1 LDRCIIPHLSR
12 CIIID
17 PGVFGLDKISA
28 FDGRLVL
35 IILPAAGFAA
45 SFSNTPSQ
53 LSGFHARTTFLSTHI
68 YPYSRCCCVAFGYS
82 HDSLRWQRVCWISS
96 SVLVG
101 SPFSLR
107 GTYRWQYW
115 ILRLSDGYTH
125 ALVPLHCSGTS
136 VSKMMGEA
144 PLPLEQRDSMRYIS
158 LYSLII
164 GHLAP

>member
-1 LDRCIIPHLSR
+1 MDRCIIPHLSR
-12 CIIID
+12 CILID

-35 IILPAAGFAA
+35 IILPAAGFVA

-68 YPYSRCCCVAFGYS
+68 YPYSRCYCVAFGNS

-96 SVLVG
+96 SILVG

-107 GTYRWQYW
+107 RTYRWQYW

-125 ALVPLHCSGTS
+125 ALVLYHRPGMSM
-136 VSKMMGEA
+136 SKMMGEA
-144 PLPLEQRDSMRYIS
+144 PLPLERRDSMRYTL
-158 LYSLII
+158 LYLLSI